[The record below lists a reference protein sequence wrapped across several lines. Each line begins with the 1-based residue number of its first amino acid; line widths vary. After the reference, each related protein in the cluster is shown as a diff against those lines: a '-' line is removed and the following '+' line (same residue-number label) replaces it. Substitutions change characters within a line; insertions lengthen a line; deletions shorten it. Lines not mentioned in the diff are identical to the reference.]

1 MVIVH
6 AGLVL
11 RRLGEF
17 GEPGTAI
24 AQEVVDR
31 VFTGFD
37 DALREMSISD
47 VGVAKRMK
55 SMAEAFYGRSAVYN
69 AALAALNAE
78 ALAVALQRNVY
89 RAGAKARGHAG
100 ICARSPRASSNSP
113 RRSKAIPLKAFE
125 EKGFRFPR
133 PEGCNERAKR
143 YSAVPSTSRRCRA
156 TA

>member
-1 MVIVH
+1 M
-6 AGLVL
+6 L

-69 AALAALNAE
+69 AALDAAECGGAGGR
-78 ALAVALQRNVY
+78 AAAQRLPRRREGGG
-89 RAGAKARGHAG
+89 RAGVARARRARPRTRRGVRGH
-100 ICARSPRASSNSP
+100 
-113 RRSKAIPLKAFE
+113 
-125 EKGFRFPR
+125 
-133 PEGCNERAKR
+133 
-143 YSAVPSTSRRCRA
+143 